1 MSYVNCAIF
10 YEWLPLQALFVAYET
25 LEFQKLNSMSIFT
38 ASSLPD
44 KKIAMFKK
52 KYKVV
57 KFLDQSKWKGFAD
70 DTEMWM

>member
-1 MSYVNCAIF
+1 
-10 YEWLPLQALFVAYET
+10 
-25 LEFQKLNSMSIFT
+25 MSIFT

-44 KKIAMFKK
+44 NKIAMFKK